1 MVIAKRFPR
10 DEKAALDR
18 ILNSCTRLTLAEQSL
33 YSFSR
38 GGSEI
43 TGPSIRLMEAIAQHW
58 GNLEF
63 GFRELERGI
72 DENGVGYSEV
82 QAYAWDIENNTRRPL
97 QFRVPHWRDKRNGGE
112 KITAE
117 RDIYELVANSSDATY
132 TWLFQT
138 GGVSLGSG
146 VRVCLGDGTDTG
158 LYVSSTTIGIHNG
171 AALSTITCSA
181 TATRALTIQDTA
193 GNIAVEEIRRL
204 TSDATN
210 STVTP
215 TDVPNFQFT
224 PIASGVYSFVI
235 DLWVQSAA
243 TTTGIRI
250 DVTGPAQATL
260 LGYLVQHQ
268 TASRTAL
275 VSASGGAGAFPIN
288 YQPTD
293 AAVASGNIPLRIT
306 GTYTVTGTPS
316 GPIGISLYSEVAA
329 STVTIKANSF
339 AIHKRIA

>member
-1 MVIAKRFPR
+1 M
-10 DEKAALDR
+10 
-18 ILNSCTRLTLAEQSL
+18 STLATL
-33 YSFSR
+33 TW
-38 GGSEI
+38 GGTDS
-43 TGPSIRLMEAIAQHW
+43 
-58 GNLEF
+58 
-63 GFRELERGI
+63 
-72 DENGVGYSEV
+72 
-82 QAYAWDIENNTRRPL
+82 AYARLL
-97 QFRVPHWRDKRNGGE
+97 QSGG
-112 KITAE
+112 A
-117 RDIYELVANSSDATY
+117 
-132 TWLFQT
+132 
-138 GGVSLGSG
+138 SLGSG
-146 VRVCLGDGTDTG
+146 IRVEMGEGTPTG
-158 LYVSSTTIGIHNG
+158 LYITATTIGIHNG
-171 AALSTITCSA
+171 AALTTISSA
-181 TATRALTIQDTA
+181 ATGTRALTIQDTA

-275 VSASGGAGAFPIN
+275 ASASGGAGAFPIN